1 MDALIQLA
9 ASLLILAGLF
19 YLHRRQLDKAHSR
32 GWVEGQGDGYRSG
45 YSANVQLEYHRG
57 YVDGAAETRQKMTQ
71 ECETRIRKQYDRG
84 FNDALAAVKGETYAA
99 LLDEAE
105 THLSA

>member
-1 MDALIQLA
+1 MGTVLQIGGACLICTLLA
-9 ASLLILAGLF
+9 
-19 YLHRRQLDKAHSR
+19 YLSHRRGFTVGFLDGLGVGR
-32 GWVEGQGDGYRSG
+32 TENQ
-45 YSANVQLEYHRG
+45 QLEYHRG
-57 YVDGAAETRQKMTQ
+57 YVDGAAETRAKMNT
-71 ECETRIRKQYDRG
+71 ELETRIRKQYERG

>member
-1 MDALIQLA
+1 MDTVIQLTCA
-9 ASLLILAGLF
+9 LLITGLLF
-19 YLHRRQLDKAHSR
+19 YLHRRQIDKAHSR

-45 YSANVQLEYHRG
+45 YAAHVQLEYHRG

-84 FNDALAAVKGETYAA
+84 YNDALAAVKGETYAA
-99 LLDEAE
+99 LLNEAE